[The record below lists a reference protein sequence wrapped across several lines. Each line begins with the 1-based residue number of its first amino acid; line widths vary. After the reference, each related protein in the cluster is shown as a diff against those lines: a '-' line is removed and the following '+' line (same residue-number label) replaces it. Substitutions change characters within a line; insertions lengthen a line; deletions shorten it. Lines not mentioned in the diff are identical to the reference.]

1 MSNPPFEMTREEL
14 QAIHDKF
21 REVKHDINNTLAVVM
36 ALSELAQR
44 NSVHYEKLAKT
55 ILSRGPNVVQ
65 MLLDFQ
71 NMLDA
76 KLKGL
81 PPGTP
86 PPPLS
91 AVWPPQS

>member
-21 REVKHDINNTLAVVM
+21 RELKHDINNTLAVVM

-44 NSVHYEKLAKT
+44 NPAHYEKLAKT
-55 ILSRGPNVVQ
+55 VLSRGPNVVQ
-65 MLLDFQ
+65 MLLEFQ

-76 KLKGL
+76 KLKGQ
-81 PPGTP
+81 PPGP

-91 AVWPPQS
+91 AVF